1 MAILRIGLLGCGS
14 IAHSHTS
21 DYYRNAPADVEL
33 VACAD
38 PDEAA
43 RTRFGELYGVTDLYA
58 DASELL
64 ARSDIDAVD
73 ICAPPA
79 FHPRLIQMAVAAGKH
94 AISEKPLALDYA
106 EAAQAVEAARR
117 SGVKVGVMQNYR
129 WRPEYI
135 QAHNTLASGGLGKV
149 FMASIQ
155 AMFHWNGG
163 VAYRLAAKKMMM
175 VEVTYHYVD
184 LLRFLLDSAISRVYA
199 VAGRPAN
206 QVAVGETYAA
216 LMLHFANGAVG
227 NIVNS
232 GECMGITA
240 NWGGETVVQ
249 AEGGTVYVNYK
260 RPNTVAMYSGGFGG
274 RYEHQFPQ
282 ELYNMWTHVTYDK
295 PLSAYYRA
303 FAAGREAPVSGADN
317 LNTLAAVL
325 AAYESAETGQAV
337 DVAAFVER
345 QMAGSKQPALA

>member
-1 MAILRIGLLGCGS
+1 MAPLRIGLLGCGG
-14 IAHSHTS
+14 IAHSHTG
-21 DYYRNAPADVEL
+21 DYYSKTPAEVEL

-38 PDEAA
+38 PDEPA
-43 RTRFGELYGVTDLYA
+43 RTRFGELYGVPDLYA
-58 DASELL
+58 DAAELL

-79 FHPRLIQMAVAAGKH
+79 FHPRLIQMAAAAGKH

-106 EAAQAVEAARR
+106 EAAQAVEVARQN
-117 SGVKVGVMQNYR
+117 GVKVGVMQNYR

-135 QAHNTLASGGLGKV
+135 QAHNTLASGGLGKP
-149 FMASIQ
+149 FMASVQ

-163 VAYRLAAKKMMM
+163 VAYRLAAEKMMM

-184 LLRFLLDSAISRVYA
+184 LLRFLLDSDVTRVYA
-199 VAGRPAN
+199 VAGRPASE
-206 QVAVGETYAA
+206 VAVGETYAA
-216 LMLHFANGAVG
+216 MMLHFASGAVG

-249 AEGGTVYVNYK
+249 AERGTVYINYK
-260 RPNTVAMYSGGFGG
+260 QPNTFAMYSGGFGG
-274 RYEHQFPQ
+274 RYEHQFPA

-303 FAAGREAPVSGADN
+303 FAAGREPPVSGADN

-337 DVAAFVER
+337 DVAAFVDR
-345 QMAGSKQPALA
+345 QSAGSKQSVLA